1 MKRIFL
7 TQNAP
12 RSKIIRSEKIVAL
25 LYKSKKCGF
34 DRLNH
39 HSHHHRS
46 ISHLAAKRVSHL
58 AAKRVS
64 HLAPNQVSHLA
75 AKRVSHLA
83 AKRVYYLTAKRVFR
97 LDKAFPPLG
106 FFFVGIGVIAVG
118 IFVAVA
124 GVFGSD
130 AVEHEGHIFNVVL
143 FLEPRRKIDHF
154 AFGKV

>member
-1 MKRIFL
+1 MVTVIVVVVVVGGGCGRL
-7 TQNAP
+7 RLVAVVELVETSL
-12 RSKIIRSEKIVAL
+12 SKPTCRNHVMGKSLISQQIRSLI
-25 LYKSKKCGF
+25 SQ
-34 DRLNH
+34 
-39 HSHHHRS
+39 RS
-46 ISHLAAKRVSHL
+46 GSIISQQSASLIAKRVSYL
-58 AAKRVS
+58 A
-64 HLAPNQVSHLA
+64 
-75 AKRVSHLA
+75 
-83 AKRVYYLTAKRVFR
+83 AKRVFR

>member
-25 LYKSKKCGF
+25 LYKSKQCDFDRMVSTGSTTTITI
-34 DRLNH
+34 DRLN
-39 HSHHHRS
+39 HRS
-46 ISHLAAKRVSHL
+46 ISHLAAK
-58 AAKRVS
+58 
-64 HLAPNQVSHLA
+64 QI
-75 AKRVSHLA
+75 SHLA
-83 AKRVYYLTAKRVFR
+83 AKRVYYLAAKRVYDLAAKRVFR

-106 FFFVGIGVIAVG
+106 FFFVGIGVITVR

-130 AVEHEGHIFNVVL
+130 AVEHEGHVLDVVL

-154 AFGKV
+154 TFGKV